1 MQASPVRDT
10 AVGIFVLAGLLALAY
25 LSVQVGGLS
34 YTGPGGLRL
43 VATFDEIGGLKERAA
58 VVVAGVKVGQVEKIT
73 LNEYLRARVVLDLDP
88 TVEIPVDSS
97 VAIRTSGL
105 LGDQYL
111 SIEPGAELESLQ
123 SGEEFA
129 FVENAISLERLIG
142 KFVHDADLDGGD

>member
-10 AVGIFVLAGLLALAY
+10 AVGIFVLLGLLALAY
-25 LSVQVGGLS
+25 LSIQVGGLS

-58 VVVAGVKVGQVEKIT
+58 VVVAGVKVGQVEEIE
-73 LNEYLRARVVLDLDP
+73 LNENLRARVVMDLDP
-88 TVEIPVDSS
+88 TLELPVDTS

-111 SIEPGAELESLQ
+111 SLEPGAELENLR
-123 SGEEFA
+123 SGEEIA
-129 FVENAISLERLIG
+129 FVENALSLERLIG
-142 KFVHDADLDGGD
+142 KFVHDADLDGGE